1 MGMSLRATVTYSDK
15 FGSDKTA
22 SSVSSNRVEART
34 LFNAAPS
41 FAYQDEDEDTLYID
55 VARSVAENAAVGI
68 NVGKTVSATDDDDDI
83 LYYELLDTP
92 DLKNCDGHARFTID
106 SASGQIRVS
115 SELGADAGERKDED
129 STALTGGRLLPQQLL

>member
-1 MGMSLRATVTYSDK
+1 MGMSPRATVTCSDK

-34 LFNAAPS
+34 LFNAALS

-68 NVGKTVSATDDDDDI
+68 NVGKTVSATDDDI

-115 SELGADAGERKDED
+115 SELGADAGEREDED